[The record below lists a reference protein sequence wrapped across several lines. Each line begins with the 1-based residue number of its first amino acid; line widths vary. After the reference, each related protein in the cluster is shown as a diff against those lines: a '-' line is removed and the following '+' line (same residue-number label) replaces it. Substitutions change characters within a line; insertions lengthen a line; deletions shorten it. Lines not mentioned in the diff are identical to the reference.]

1 MKTGWY
7 FNVGRKEYFVET
19 MQQNKTRAFLEKVLV
34 AGNWEVSDGNIGFLR
49 QNMIK
54 ANLEIKHCPAC
65 PDLNVKAHD
74 YYNIFGKNF
83 SGYGSEDITDG
94 KTIILKVA

>member
-7 FNVGRKEYFVET
+7 FNIGRKEYFVEST
-19 MQQNKTRAFLEKVLV
+19 QQNKTKKFAEKILL
-34 AGNWEVSDGNIGFLR
+34 AMGAEISSANIDYILYSL
-49 QNMIK
+49 IK

-65 PDLNVKAHD
+65 PDLDVEEFD

-83 SGYGSEDITDG
+83 SGYGTKVNDG
-94 KTIILKVA
+94 LTTILQVI

>member
-7 FNVGRKEYFVET
+7 FNVGKKEYFVET
-19 MQQNKTRAFLEKVLV
+19 TQQNKTKKFAEKILQ
-34 AGNWEVSDGNIGFLR
+34 AMQAEISEGNVQYILHNL
-49 QNMIK
+49 IK

-65 PDLNVKAHD
+65 PDMGIEARD

-83 SGYGSEDITDG
+83 SGYGSEDVNDG
-94 KTIILKVA
+94 KTTILQVA